1 MTMETSL
8 REVTGRRDQQRRM
21 DSWRC
26 WGTHREA
33 ELEFAEAQEEDSL
46 TPLRRRRRTLL
57 GYRGSIKRCYACSIQ
72 PERRSILRRS
82 GAQMEHGFVG

>member
-26 WGTHREA
+26 WGNHREA
-33 ELEFAEAQEEDSL
+33 ELEFAEAQEEDNL

-57 GYRGSIKRCYACSIQ
+57 GIVVR
-72 PERRSILRRS
+72 
-82 GAQMEHGFVG
+82 